1 MFLVQELTQAILSS
15 TAFLL
20 QVQIEGVQQRV
31 ERGVE
36 RQHEDGHGHVDLAR
50 DGDALGGKQP
60 QQANREPAQKVRHH
74 HTQQATG
81 HGQVCALAGV
91 MIGVNSKHQVSFH
104 TLSLC
109 LSAYNY
115 ICLLILQVQITS

>member
-31 ERGVE
+31 ERRIE

-50 DGDALGGKQP
+50 DGDALGGQQP
-60 QQANREPAQKVRHH
+60 QQADREPAEKVRHH
-74 HTQQATG
+74 HTQQATS
-81 HGQVCALAGV
+81 HRQVCALAGV
-91 MIGVNSKHQVSFH
+91 MIGVNSNNNNNDFISITLFHVKHAQ
-104 TLSLC
+104 LR
-109 LSAYNY
+109 
-115 ICLLILQVQITS
+115 